1 MVFAECIY
9 GNLPLRFSSKGHSS
23 SLQPDADKY
32 KVSPYSNMASRKRKA
47 DDDGD
52 EMSVSPLGSPATSSR
67 QLARPSKKF
76 RSTEVVAR
84 SLSLPRL
91 LETLDNNQLRTVL
104 RAIGER
110 HPEIGQEIV
119 SSAPRPS
126 VASALQVLAEY
137 QEKLQAAFPYGQSS
151 SDYNYYR
158 VKQPLLALVEALS
171 DFTPQY
177 LPPIEAQATLSLQ
190 YLDGATKMIHQLPE
204 WDSPTYRQHKENA
217 YDEISRAWALVIQ
230 EASKK
235 GGGIVLNTGGWDQ
248 VLAKH
253 NQQAGGR
260 LEAAMNSMATNVGWM
275 GTNPNAPQPS
285 GSDQNSILNQLMN
298 GTYGSAVRVGPW

>member
-1 MVFAECIY
+1 
-9 GNLPLRFSSKGHSS
+9 
-23 SLQPDADKY
+23 
-32 KVSPYSNMASRKRKA
+32 MASRKRKA
-47 DDDGD
+47 DDDD
-52 EMSVSPLGSPATSSR
+52 DMSVSPTGSPAIASR
-67 QLARPSKKF
+67 QISRPSKKF
-76 RSTEVVAR
+76 RSTEVTGR

-119 SSAPRPS
+119 SSAPRPT
-126 VASALQVLAEY
+126 VTSALHVLTEY

-151 SDYNYYR
+151 SDYTYYR
-158 VKQPLLALVEALS
+158 VKQPLLALIDALS

-177 LPPIEAQATLSLQ
+177 LPPVESQATVSLQ
-190 YLDGATKMIHQLPE
+190 YLDGATKMIHSLPD
-204 WDSPTYRQHKENA
+204 WDSPSYRQPKENA

-248 VLAKH
+248 ILAKH
-253 NQQAGGR
+253 NQQSGGR
-260 LEAAMNSMATNVGWM
+260 LQVAINSMATNVGWM
-275 GTNPNAPQPS
+275 GNNPNAPQTT
-285 GSDQNSILNQLMN
+285 GSEQNSILNQLMS
-298 GTYGSAVRVGPW
+298 GTYGSPVRVGPW